1 LLGAKDIAERRDDPQ
16 KRRPSKARK

>member
-1 LLGAKDIAERRDDPQ
+1 LLGAKDIAERRDEPQ